1 MEENLQ
7 QKRIEELEI
16 AIKHWKRT
24 KRIVSEIC
32 RLQGN
37 VEDKDLVDQSFK
49 DWYEAEDLLAKL
61 VEGEV

>member
-7 QKRIEELEI
+7 QKRIEELET

-24 KRIVSEIC
+24 KRIVTEIC
-32 RLQGN
+32 RLQGD
-37 VEDKDLVDQSFK
+37 VEDRDLVDQAFK
-49 DWYEAEDLLAKL
+49 DWYESEDFLTNL

>member
-1 MEENLQ
+1 MEENLL

>member
-7 QKRIEELEI
+7 LKRIEELET

-24 KRIVSEIC
+24 KRIVTEIC

-37 VEDKDLVDQSFK
+37 IEDRDLVDQAFK
-49 DWYEAEDLLAKL
+49 DWYEAEDLLTNL